1 LIKNRCQSKWRNDGS
16 QMNSTLN
23 VNISTACPACGESSV
38 FESSVF
44 NADIY
49 CCSTCKMIH
58 AVAKGV
64 EATNRKNVVDTN
76 PDYFA
81 GTIKAY
87 AEQSKIAERVV
98 PARLVAYEKR
108 LGHPVRKVLEIGPGS
123 GAYAKAFANNNI
135 EYRGIEIQPEIGE
148 QTRKLTGQDIRVGDF
163 LTELGLGSGYDV
175 VFASQ
180 VFEHIQTPRQFLARV
195 KEVAPN
201 GLLHIDVP
209 NHGSIVSIIRK
220 LVSKTEYGFIQ
231 PPYHMLAYTT
241 ASLKTLLE
249 REALRDVS
257 VRAYSNDDE
266 VWGQLTHDVSYLT
279 RLVFLVGRATGRGSL
294 LTAVA
299 KI

>member
-1 LIKNRCQSKWRNDGS
+1 LIKNRCQSKCRNDGS
-16 QMNSTLN
+16 QMNSTVN

-38 FESSVF
+38 FESSVVS
-44 NADIY
+44 ADVY

-58 AVAKGV
+58 AFAKGV
-64 EATNRKNVVDTN
+64 EATSRKNVVDTN

-98 PARLVAYEKR
+98 PARLAAYEKR

-135 EYRGIEIQPEIGE
+135 EYCGIEIEPEIGE

-180 VFEHIQTPRQFLARV
+180 VFEQFLARV

-220 LVSKTEYGFIQ
+220 RISKTEYGFIQ

-257 VRAYSNDDE
+257 VQAYSNDDE
-266 VWGQLTHDVSYLT
+266 VWGQLTHDVSILT